1 MVQINYDIYLKKT
14 YEGDGL
20 NIPFLF
26 SIEHIEAFPNKNV
39 DEIEGFKDLLFK
51 YVDRSQMT
59 IDKASLNYLKEEGW
73 KENVD
78 YLLKKEHI
86 EILSKDLLYEMIF
99 MYVDENDGKLNG
111 IGTFINESLNQL
123 IKSFYEIAKSDLE
136 YNDVDNICM
145 NDVIHSLNWIFGETS
160 TNPTPFFKENF
171 NKPTS
176 QWSFREVELRNMH
189 KSKLFMIEIAKK
201 KAEAKM
207 MEEMKN
213 KANKR

>member
-26 SIEHIEAFPNKNV
+26 SIEHIEAFHNKNV

>member
-59 IDKASLNYLKEEGW
+59 IDKASLNYLKEEDW

-78 YLLKKEHI
+78 YILKKEHI

>member
-1 MVQINYDIYLKKT
+1 
-14 YEGDGL
+14 
-20 NIPFLF
+20 
-26 SIEHIEAFPNKNV
+26 
-39 DEIEGFKDLLFK
+39 
-51 YVDRSQMT
+51 MT

-111 IGTFINESLNQL
+111 IGTYINESLNQL

-145 NDVIHSLNWIFGETS
+145 NDVNHSLNWIFGETS

>member
-26 SIEHIEAFPNKNV
+26 SIEHIEAFHNKNV

-78 YLLKKEHI
+78 YLLKKDI
-86 EILSKDLLYEMIF
+86 
-99 MYVDENDGKLNG
+99 
-111 IGTFINESLNQL
+111 
-123 IKSFYEIAKSDLE
+123 
-136 YNDVDNICM
+136 
-145 NDVIHSLNWIFGETS
+145 
-160 TNPTPFFKENF
+160 
-171 NKPTS
+171 
-176 QWSFREVELRNMH
+176 
-189 KSKLFMIEIAKK
+189 
-201 KAEAKM
+201 
-207 MEEMKN
+207 
-213 KANKR
+213 

>member
-20 NIPFLF
+20 NIPFIF

-59 IDKASLNYLKEEGW
+59 IDKASLIYLKEEDW

-78 YLLKKEHI
+78 YILKKEHI
-86 EILSKDLLYEMIF
+86 EILSKDLLYEIIF

>member
-20 NIPFLF
+20 DIPFLF

-59 IDKASLNYLKEEGW
+59 IDKASLNYLKEEDW

-78 YLLKKEHI
+78 YILKKEHI

>member
-20 NIPFLF
+20 DIPFLF
-26 SIEHIEAFPNKNV
+26 SIEHVEAFPNKNIN
-39 DEIEGFKDLLFK
+39 EIEGFKDLLFK

-111 IGTFINESLNQL
+111 IGAFINESLNQL

-207 MEEMKN
+207 MEEMK
-213 KANKR
+213 K

>member
-26 SIEHIEAFPNKNV
+26 SIEHIEAFHNKNV

-59 IDKASLNYLKEEGW
+59 IDKASLNYLKEEDW

-78 YLLKKEHI
+78 YILKKEHI
-86 EILSKDLLYEMIF
+86 EILSKDLLYEIIF

>member
-59 IDKASLNYLKEEGW
+59 IDKASLNYLKEEDW

>member
-20 NIPFLF
+20 DIPFLF
-26 SIEHIEAFPNKNV
+26 SIEHIEAFHNKNV

-59 IDKASLNYLKEEGW
+59 IDKASLNYLKEEDW

-99 MYVDENDGKLNG
+99 MYADENDGKLNG